1 MAIVNIQGARYEEGT
16 KIMGSEKTYRMV
28 NIGRRFPS
36 ERDGVTGEV
45 PVTPLEIKIWA
56 AFRGKQDV
64 VITRFIVTD

>member
-1 MAIVNIQGARYEEGT
+1 
-16 KIMGSEKTYRMV
+16 MGSEKTYRMV

-45 PVTPLEIKIWA
+45 PVTPLETKIWA

-64 VITRFIVTD
+64 VIAGFIVTD